1 MDTNTLNTSKIA
13 GDYFELRQ
21 ALEYYRKLYEYK
33 ILDSGNLSQ
42 STINFLYEIRRK
54 PQLTNNEAFR
64 LYNYL
69 KTYSTLLR
77 RVGFDFNKVPV
88 IILQASTEERKSFV
102 PTVRSVIYNGEKY
115 AVSFPFNPILVKEV
129 KEIPDWKY
137 SPDSKEWL
145 FPLTSTKELKSF
157 AERNKFQI
165 GATAMRM
172 FNGIENNY
180 EASYSA
186 EEIELNIPFKLKP
199 FPFQS
204 SGIDY
209 MMKNLSCINGD
220 DMGLGK
226 TIQGIGAAWALNA
239 FPTLVVCPK
248 SLMGNWYD
256 EVKKFTSKK
265 PLILNHK
272 NIKSLEN
279 FVSLGMCDFA
289 IVNYDGVKTFFCESV
304 KEVEIKEGA
313 NKGKIRKS
321 VIMNKMH
328 EIFKCVIID
337 EAHELRNH
345 KTVRYKAVRAVTKPK
360 KHVFCLTGTP
370 LVNTSQDIASLLE
383 LCNRID
389 EFGGMY
395 KFVKQA
401 KDMKKGYFNSGNNQS
416 VSDTLAALNIKLR
429 SLCFIRRE
437 KFQVLK
443 DLPDKLRQI
452 IHVDITTREVY
463 DHAFISLQDYL
474 ASQNVSKDKIAA
486 SMRAELL
493 SRFRILAQISS
504 EGKLEAFKDFAGRII
519 ENEKLV
525 VFCWYKATVRK
536 IKEMFPDVLSIY
548 GDDSPE
554 EIDKNKKLFQTD
566 PKYKIIV
573 CSYKKGY
580 AGHTLTAASKM
591 IKMELS
597 WTAAMEDQA
606 EDRIHRIGQKDM
618 VNIYYILGRNTVDDH
633 MYNIIDEKRQAGREA
648 TGSSSQI
655 STDFVDDLTKIYL
668 NLGTTESYDNAEDAD
683 FEVVKPLSLN
693 QTNMKTSN
701 NVNMKTENLKL
712 F

>member
-1 MDTNTLNTSKIA
+1 MT
-13 GDYFELRQ
+13 EQ
-21 ALEYYRKLYEYK
+21 
-33 ILDSGNLSQ
+33 
-42 STINFLYEIRRK
+42 
-54 PQLTNNEAFR
+54 EAFR

-69 KTYSTLLR
+69 KGYSTILK
-77 RVGFDFNKVPV
+77 RVGFEFSTVPPV
-88 IILQASTEERKSFV
+88 KLAAQTQSYQQFHNQVSKSV
-102 PTVRSVIYNGEKY
+102 AYNGEKY
-115 AVSFPFNPILVKEV
+115 IVEFSYSSLLVAQVKAV
-129 KEIPDWKY
+129 PDGKY
-137 SPDSKEWL
+137 SPDSKQWF
-145 FPLTSTKELKSF
+145 FPLTSTKELKAF
-157 AERNKFQI
+157 AEKNNFNI
-165 GATAMRM
+165 GSSAQRM

-209 MMKNLSCINGD
+209 MMKNESCINAD

-226 TIQGIGAAWALNA
+226 TIQGIGAAYGLNA
-239 FPTLVVCPK
+239 FPVLVICPK

-256 EVKKFTSKK
+256 EVKKFTNKK
-265 PLILNHK
+265 PLLLNQK

-279 FVSLGMCDFA
+279 FVNLGMCDFA
-289 IVNYDGVKTFFCESV
+289 IINYDGVKTLFCDEV

-313 NKGKIRKS
+313 NKGKVRKS

-345 KTVRYKAVRAVTKPK
+345 KTVRYKTVRAVTKGK
-360 KHVFCLTGTP
+360 KHVFPLTGTP
-370 LVNTSQDIASLLE
+370 FVNTAQDIASLLE
-383 LCNRID
+383 LSNRID

-395 KFVKQA
+395 RFVKAA
-401 KDMKKGYFNSGNNQS
+401 KDMKKGYFDSGNNNSGN
-416 VSDTLAALNIKLR
+416 SDLAALNIKLR

-452 IHVDITTREVY
+452 IHIDISNRAEY

-474 ASQNVSKDKIAA
+474 ASQKVDPENIAS

-493 SRFRILAQISS
+493 SRFRVLAQISS
-504 EGKLEAFKDFAGRII
+504 EGKFEAFKDFAGRII
-519 ENEKLV
+519 EHEKLV
-525 VFCWYKATVRK
+525 VFCWYKNTINK
-536 IKEMFPDVLSIY
+536 IKELFPNVLTIY
-548 GDDSPE
+548 GDNTPE
-554 EIDKNKKLFQTD
+554 EIDKNKKLFQND
-566 PKYKIIV
+566 EKYRIIV

-591 IKMELS
+591 VKLELS

-618 VNIYYILGRNTVDDH
+618 VNIYYLLGRDTVDDH
-633 MYNIIDEKRQAGREA
+633 MYSIIDAKRQAGKAA
-648 TGSSSQI
+648 TGSSGEI
-655 STDFVDDLTKIYL
+655 ETNMVDDLTKLIVGS
-668 NLGTTESYDNAEDAD
+668 NLKSDNAEIPEY
-683 FEVVKPLSLN
+683 EVLKSKSFNHVNSE
-693 QTNMKTSN
+693 TKT
-701 NVNMKTENLKL
+701 LQL